1 MFDSPLGPPL
11 LGALLR
17 IPVDVIRQRMID
29 VLHAGGF
36 TDVIP
41 AHLIVLRYPGPD
53 GRRPVEIAAY
63 SGMSKQVVN
72 HHLGQL
78 EKLGYLERRDDAE
91 DLRFKRVYLTD
102 RGHAAMWTI
111 RAAVA
116 DVEQEWAHELGTEDL
131 EQLRALLTRLATIL
145 DGANIH

>member
-1 MFDSPLGPPL
+1 MLASSLGPPL

-17 IPVDVIRQRMID
+17 IPVDVIRQRMMD
-29 VLHAGGF
+29 ALHAGGF

-78 EKLGYLERRDDAE
+78 ENRGYLERRDDPE
-91 DLRFKRVYLTD
+91 DHRFKRVYLTR
-102 RGHAAMWTI
+102 RGKAAMRTI

-116 DVEQEWAHELGTEDL
+116 EVEQEWAHELGTQDL

-145 DGANIH
+145 EGASIH